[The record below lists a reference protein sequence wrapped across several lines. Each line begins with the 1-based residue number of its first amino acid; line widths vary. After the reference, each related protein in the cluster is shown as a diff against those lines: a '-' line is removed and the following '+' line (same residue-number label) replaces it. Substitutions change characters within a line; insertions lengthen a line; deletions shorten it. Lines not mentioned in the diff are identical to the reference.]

1 MAARLFRWDI
11 ITVSPRNI
19 PRFAAAR
26 EPMAPPRDSADPAA
40 TASAAAAP
48 AKHISRRKFLRRSL
62 RGLAAVSAGTFLYTW
77 RVEPHWVEIVERSL
91 PIARLPS
98 SLVGKRLVQLS
109 DIHAGPVVD
118 QSFLIRSAEL

>member
-1 MAARLFRWDI
+1 MAARPFRWDI

-19 PRFAAAR
+19 PPFAAAR

-40 TASAAAAP
+40 
-48 AKHISRRKFLRRSL
+48 AKRISRRKFLRRSL

-77 RVEPHWVEIVERSL
+77 RIEPHWVEIVERSL
-91 PIARLPS
+91 PIARLPA

-118 QSFLIRSAEL
+118 QSFLIRS